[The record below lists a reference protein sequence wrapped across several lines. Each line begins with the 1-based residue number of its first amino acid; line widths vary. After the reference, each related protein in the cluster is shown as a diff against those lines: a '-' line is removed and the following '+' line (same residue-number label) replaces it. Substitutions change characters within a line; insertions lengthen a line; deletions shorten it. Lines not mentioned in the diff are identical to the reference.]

1 MPLRSS
7 SRRRGRR
14 LVWWCVVIG
23 LLGVGGYALHVPLLT
38 WVGQQLVHR
47 DALVRSDALLVL
59 AGGVFDRELE
69 AAELFTQ
76 GMAPRVLMTAE
87 PDPDVFG
94 ELRARGVRV
103 ESSIDLRRRVLVELG
118 VPAER
123 VTVLPGLV
131 SATLHEAQAAL
142 QWAQSAHAGSLLVVT
157 SSFHTARARYVF
169 LRVFKDAPVVLRFVP
184 AARSDFQPESWWQ
197 RRNTLR
203 DGLFELQRTLFYRLR
218 Y

>member
-1 MPLRSS
+1 MPLRRS

-14 LVWWCVVIG
+14 LVWWCVAIG
-23 LLGVGGYALHVPLLT
+23 LLGIGGYALHVPLLT

-94 ELRARGVRV
+94 EELVKPTYRAVDRIAVV
-103 ESSIDLRRRVLVELG
+103 AAVFT
-118 VPAER
+118 AH
-123 VTVLPGLV
+123 LPG
-131 SATLHEAQAAL
+131 
-142 QWAQSAHAGSLLVVT
+142 
-157 SSFHTARARYVF
+157 
-169 LRVFKDAPVVLRFVP
+169 D
-184 AARSDFQPESWWQ
+184 
-197 RRNTLR
+197 
-203 DGLFELQRTLFYRLR
+203 
-218 Y
+218 